1 MTLHTILKMGDPRLL
16 RTAKEVTEFDT
27 DALHLLVRDLW
38 ETMRAANG
46 AGLAAPQIGLPI
58 RLFVIDAG
66 PFLEEE
72 EDPKLPKEFK
82 RTFINAYIVN
92 EEGKKWDFEE
102 GCLSIPQIRENV
114 SRHSK
119 ITLEY
124 QDEDFNW
131 HEEEFDGI
139 IARIIQHEHDH
150 TDGVMFVDHIN
161 PLKRRLL
168 KGRLNDISLGRVNVD
183 YKMRFPKK

>member
-1 MTLHTILKMGDPRLL
+1 MILPIYAYGEPVL
-16 RTAKEVTEFDT
+16 RKEGEEI
-27 DALHLLVRDLW
+27 DANYPNLKQLIADMY
-38 ETMRAANG
+38 ETMYASHG
-46 AGLAAPQIGLPI
+46 VGLAAPQIGLPI

>member
-1 MTLHTILKMGDPRLL
+1 MILPIYAFGEPVL
-16 RTAKEVTEFDT
+16 RKEGEEI
-27 DALHLLVRDLW
+27 DANYPNLKQLIADMY
-38 ETMRAANG
+38 ETMYASHG
-46 AGLAAPQIGLPI
+46 VGLAAPQIGLPI